1 VNIDEYITTL
11 TDQIRCKKARQSV
24 AKEIKDHILDQSEA
38 YEEMGLSHEQAE
50 EKAVKEMGNPVETG
64 IALDRLHRPQMD
76 WRLFLMSVVFS
87 ALGLFVLYSAG
98 GLSENMSTFTRQCFY
113 TVAAIFVIGAVY
125 FVDYSFIGKYGL
137 QLYVALT
144 LGLFIFKQ
152 FSTII
157 NGRVPALSYFVYFY
171 VPLFAGVLNR
181 FRSKKIVGVLKAV
194 AFMIATMV
202 FALVLSGSAFV
213 MVTVG
218 AILFIMVVF
227 AISDSWFDV
236 DRKKALAVVALIS
249 VCALLAVILLILSN
263 KDTYYRVRLL
273 AFLMPYKYEGGEG
286 YIYTLVSSNLKNAKF
301 VGGVDSSQLPYN
313 FVYDNSYYI
322 FAKTVLSYGMV
333 AGIAIILAFLCVII
347 RAFKIVKSQKNKF
360 GKMMAF
366 SCLITIACICV
377 IGILINFNLFPATTI
392 QFPFLSYGGSATLT
406 YAVFIGLLMSCHRY
420 EKIFL
425 TLL

>member
-1 VNIDEYITTL
+1 
-11 TDQIRCKKARQSV
+11 
-24 AKEIKDHILDQSEA
+24 
-38 YEEMGLSHEQAE
+38 
-50 EKAVKEMGNPVETG
+50 
-64 IALDRLHRPQMD
+64 
-76 WRLFLMSVVFS
+76 
-87 ALGLFVLYSAG
+87 
-98 GLSENMSTFTRQCFY
+98 
-113 TVAAIFVIGAVY
+113 
-125 FVDYSFIGKYGL
+125 
-137 QLYVALT
+137 VALT

-152 FSTII
+152 FSPII

-171 VPLFAGVLNR
+171 VPVFAGVLNR
-181 FRSKKIVGVLKAV
+181 FRGEKIVGVLKAA
-194 AFMIATMV
+194 AFMVVTMV
-202 FALVLSGSAFV
+202 FASALSGSSFV
-213 MVTVG
+213 MVAVG
-218 AILFIMVVF
+218 VILFIMVSF
-227 AISDSWFDV
+227 AIADNWFDV
-236 DRKKALAVVALIS
+236 DRKKAFAVIVLIC
-249 VCALLAVILLILSN
+249 VGALLAVILLILSN
-263 KDTYYRVRLL
+263 EDTYYRVRLL
-273 AFLMPYKYEGGEG
+273 AFLMPYKYEGEEG

-377 IGILINFNLFPATTI
+377 IGILINFNLFPATSI

-420 EKIFL
+420 EKVVGVVG
-425 TLL
+425 